1 MKTDK
6 LLVEVR
12 TEELPPLL
20 LWRLADDFPDSLLV
34 ALQKAGFAADN
45 AERLKKAGKSRGS
58 GWRPPRRLAALLE
71 GIRAESPPKAVEKRG
86 PQVAACYDKDGA
98 PTQALVGFMHSVGA
112 TCEKNL
118 SRRKKR
124 DGNMFCGK
132 ASG

>member
-45 AERLKKAGKSRGS
+45 AERVKES
-58 GWRPPRRLAALLE
+58 GQVKGQRLATPRRLA
-71 GIRAESPPKAVEKRG
+71 GIV
-86 PQVAACYDKDGA
+86 
-98 PTQALVGFMHSVGA
+98 
-112 TCEKNL
+112 
-118 SRRKKR
+118 RRHPR
-124 DGNMFCGK
+124 
-132 ASG
+132 